1 MAATISR
8 HVFSKMKDLSC
19 PNSNSNLWKV
29 AKGESSL
36 NFNFIFSKCNSCTL
50 ATKAWA

>member
-19 PNSNSNLWKV
+19 PNSNLWKV

-36 NFNFIFSKCNSCTL
+36 NFNFTFSKCNSCTL
-50 ATKAWA
+50 ATKA